1 MVVISYLQDKY
12 KSGYVLAPYS
22 VSFTCT
28 ALVSSSDVHVRGI
41 PHLDWLYMTL

>member
-1 MVVISYLQDKY
+1 MVVISFLQDKY

-28 ALVSSSDVHVRGI
+28 ALVNVHVHVSGI
-41 PHLDWLYMTL
+41 PHLDWLYITL